1 MIFDECQLKQRIFR
15 SLGALFDVNIDENKQ
30 IFEYA
35 IEQANEKLLKEE
47 GFQLEG
53 EVAEIVYG
61 NEVTISR
68 GLCGL
73 LEVMKKNFFY

>member
-1 MIFDECQLKQRIFR
+1 MFQ
-15 SLGALFDVNIDENKQ
+15 
-30 IFEYA
+30 YA

-47 GFQLEG
+47 EFKLEG

-61 NEVTISR
+61 NEFTISQ

-73 LEVMKKNFFY
+73 LEVVRFCFERRNLNWL